1 MVTANGSVRL
11 TSTSCQG
18 QGIAT
23 RSSRRVSTGIGSVTR
38 TALASP
44 PGPGH
49 SRRGGRGGASHH
61 RVVEPVPG
69 ATAYVVRAGS
79 ACPSTITTGR
89 LVARAVHPVAVD
101 RSAVPG
107 TSYCYSVFALD
118 RYHTHLAAASSNH
131 VIARTPPSPSPAI
144 VSSSLVKA
152 VGAIAL
158 GGVLLLT
165 AMVFLIVRLNTRD
178 DWQYGHPPRGGR
190 AAIGGYASSA
200 LVIPVAITV
209 VGTGAVNRGGAVGL
223 MRTRLVIAAAAL
235 GALAFVPGAV
245 ATTGG
250 TFSANDPS
258 FGSVAVG
265 THSNPTTVTIVNHT
279 HTAHT
284 INSLSKGG
292 TNPAQFSIATDN
304 CSGVV
309 LSPNGGA
316 NDSCSLGVT
325 FSPVGSAGARNAQ
338 IGVTYDG
345 GSTQSDVSELNG
357 TASAPAPAVSVNDI
371 DFGTVKVGGSK
382 VATLTVTNTGNAPL
396 HITTITKT
404 GGSAF
409 TFSNDHCSQ
418 STVAA
423 GDNCTIGVTFAPVQP
438 SVYASAVTITDNA
451 GNVAHSTQTADLN
464 GTGLSSFVTFT
475 PTPYDYGA
483 SIVGKPGGPVQFTLH
498 NQDAAPLTLP
508 AQAFAN
514 VSGNTGA
521 FKVTGDGCSGSTVPA
536 NSTCNFSVVYTA
548 TAVGHQAVGIAVA
561 DSAPDAPQTLALTGT
576 GNAPPPFINFRG
588 AVGCTTATL
597 QWTLPSGVFG
607 SWIVRNPTHVPK
619 NPHDGTRIRRTGP
632 GVAAGTTP
640 DAVSHLPLRD
650 LCPIQVPR
658 LQAGGVLRAAVP
670 RPAHRTRVQATAGC
684 PYHGYHPDDR
694 LDPCAR
700 CDRLRGEDLQPR
712 CADPTV
718 VKGHDDLSIQ
728 GAGELAPQRR
738 DPPSP
743 ARPAIR
749 DLRVRLLA
757 QAPQRGRD
765 RFLQL
770 LGEVA
775 WETHAWGTTSLGL
788 DRDHVISADAADA
801 TSLGRR
807 SSPVFPPNSTGS
819 SFSRGSDTQNKFP
832 FTSGLKRYRD
842 DWIRTSDPL
851 LPKGEHRFVI
861 ACGWL
866 SIWLLERERGSPG
879 VGGFAMVCGR
889 LFRRVSAVDRTV
901 G

>member
-1 MVTANGSVRL
+1 
-11 TSTSCQG
+11 
-18 QGIAT
+18 
-23 RSSRRVSTGIGSVTR
+23 
-38 TALASP
+38 
-44 PGPGH
+44 
-49 SRRGGRGGASHH
+49 
-61 RVVEPVPG
+61 
-69 ATAYVVRAGS
+69 
-79 ACPSTITTGR
+79 
-89 LVARAVHPVAVD
+89 
-101 RSAVPG
+101 
-107 TSYCYSVFALD
+107 
-118 RYHTHLAAASSNH
+118 
-131 VIARTPPSPSPAI
+131 
-144 VSSSLVKA
+144 
-152 VGAIAL
+152 
-158 GGVLLLT
+158 
-165 AMVFLIVRLNTRD
+165 
-178 DWQYGHPPRGGR
+178 
-190 AAIGGYASSA
+190 
-200 LVIPVAITV
+200 
-209 VGTGAVNRGGAVGL
+209 
-223 MRTRLVIAAAAL
+223 MRTRLVIATTAL

-292 TNPAQFSIATDN
+292 TNPAQFSIATNN

-316 NDSCSLGVT
+316 NDSCSLGVA

-357 TASAPAPAVSVNDI
+357 TASVLAPAVSVNDI

-409 TFSNDHCSQ
+409 TLSNDHCSQ
-418 STVAA
+418 STVAV

-438 SVYASAVTITDNA
+438 SVYVSAVTITDDVGNA
-451 GNVAHSTQTADLN
+451 AHSTQTADLN

-521 FKVTGDGCSGSTVPA
+521 FKVTGDGCSGSIVPA

-576 GNAPPPFINFRG
+576 GDAPPPFINFRG
-588 AVGCTTATL
+588 AVGCTSATL

-619 NPHDGTRIRRTGP
+619 NPHDGTRIRRTSS
-632 GVAAGTTP
+632 GVRQERHLTQFHTYHYAIYAQYKFRGFKPVVYSAPRFLDLRTGRVCKPQQGAHITGTTP
-640 DAVSHLPLRD
+640 TIDWTPVPGATGYAVRIYNHGVQ
-650 LCPIQVPR
+650 IQLWSKITTISEYKVPASWRHNGVTRR
-658 LQAGGVLRAAVP
+658 LQHGQTYAIYVYGYSHKHPNGV
-670 RPAHRTRVQATAGC
+670 G
-684 PYHGYHPDDR
+684 
-694 LDPCAR
+694 
-700 CDRLRGEDLQPR
+700 
-712 CADPTV
+712 
-718 VKGHDDLSIQ
+718 I
-728 GAGELAPQRR
+728 
-738 DPPSP
+738 
-743 ARPAIR
+743 
-749 DLRVRLLA
+749 
-757 QAPQRGRD
+757 
-765 RFLQL
+765 
-770 LGEVA
+770 
-775 WETHAWGTTSLGL
+775 
-788 DRDHVISADAADA
+788 
-801 TSLGRR
+801 
-807 SSPVFPPNSTGS
+807 GS
-819 SFSRGSDTQNKFP
+819 SNFSVK
-832 FTSGLKRYRD
+832 
-842 DWIRTSDPL
+842 
-851 LPKGEHRFVI
+851 
-861 ACGWL
+861 
-866 SIWLLERERGSPG
+866 
-879 VGGFAMVCGR
+879 
-889 LFRRVSAVDRTV
+889 
-901 G
+901 